1 MARGT
6 FYGDLNSSTFSGL
19 LTAGAGADT
28 IVMCAVGVNIDG
40 TNSADITLD
49 FTDSSDSDTAKEL
62 LFEASIAGGDNADLM
77 PAPIL
82 LKAGDVLR
90 GKASADSDLAVY
102 GWYETYDAT

>member
-6 FYGDLNSSTFSGL
+6 FYSDLNSSTFTGM

-28 IVMCAVGVNIDG
+28 IVMSVVGVNIDG
-40 TNSADITLD
+40 TNAADITID
-49 FTDSSDSDTAKEL
+49 FTDASDSNTAKEL
-62 LFEASIAGGDNADLM
+62 LVSAEIAAGDNAKVM

-90 GKASADSDLAVY
+90 GKASADSDLACY